1 MSKIAQL
8 VSSCRRWPIKMAL
21 TFHGFPCI
29 RQRDAQRDA
38 GWVCAVCDCITE
50 TAVLPALGCFPG
62 LGHLC
67 CSGRQTQSPGRNE
80 AVGVMPASPE
90 D

>member
-1 MSKIAQL
+1 M
-8 VSSCRRWPIKMAL
+8 
-21 TFHGFPCI
+21 GFPESAKGMLREMLGGC
-29 RQRDAQRDA
+29 
-38 GWVCAVCDCITE
+38 VPCV
-50 TAVLPALGCFPG
+50 TASPKLSVLPALGCFPG
-62 LGHLC
+62 LGHLR